1 MKNKIHNQII
11 HISDTHV
18 IIRLHTNETLNV
30 PINELTFHPKVNDI
44 VEVYQNQNHVVV
56 CPLPQNNKLW
66 ILISSITLLLLTII
80 GATFLLFR
88 HPDRN
93 IETVDNQSS
102 QQSSSTTSSSSALS
116 SSSSSTSTTSSS
128 SNEGNIIDTT
138 AEELRDMENDGRLKT
153 GQLYRFTAELTRQK
167 FWEAYVGHFKALEA
181 YHTIWVK
188 ASNAPITGV
197 QVQIKKSMIEGWQ
210 EGATVTFTVK
220 IMEDSEKFQFWIAT
234 DATLITT
241 PTEEQHTENTT
252 QEIDTQAILHG
263 DYSSIAGTWRNEL
276 GHEIVFNK
284 NGLIKGGQI
293 AQSGMGSD
301 GHIGF
306 SVSSGPI
313 GAAMGIYPPGTS
325 IPMKRFEN
333 NQMVSIEDPTDK
345 SKTRII
351 ITQTHPSDEK
361 AVYYKIDSIK
371 INFD

>member
-1 MKNKIHNQII
+1 MKNKKHNQII
-11 HISDTHV
+11 HVSETHI

-56 CPLPQNNKLW
+56 CPLPQSNKLW
-66 ILISSITLLLLTII
+66 LLITSITLLILIVI
-80 GATFLLFR
+80 GTTFLLFR
-88 HPDRN
+88 QPDRN

-102 QQSSSTTSSSSALS
+102 QQSSSTTSSSSASS

-128 SNEGNIIDTT
+128 STEDSIIDTT

-210 EGATVTFTVK
+210 EGATVTFTVR
-220 IMEDSEKFQFWIAT
+220 IMEDSEKFQFWVAT

-241 PTEEQHTENTT
+241 PTEEKHTENTK

-263 DYSSIAGTWRNEL
+263 DYSSIAGTWRNETGYEL
-276 GHEIVFNK
+276 VFNK
-284 NGLIKGGQI
+284 NGLVKGGQI
-293 AQSGMGSD
+293 SKAGISNEGV
-301 GHIGF
+301 IGF
-306 SVSSGPI
+306 DVRTGPTGYGI
-313 GAAMGIYPPGTS
+313 GIYPPGIS
-325 IPMKRFEN
+325 IPFKRFEN
-333 NQMVSIEDPTDK
+333 NRLISVEDK
-345 SKTRII
+345 SDKTKIRII
-351 ITQTHPSDEK
+351 AGQNAPDKSEQ
-361 AVYYKIDSIK
+361 VFYKTD
-371 INFD
+371 

>member
-1 MKNKIHNQII
+1 MKNKRHNQII

-30 PINELTFHPKVNDI
+30 PINELTFHPKVHDI

-56 CPLPQNNKLW
+56 CPLPQNNNLW
-66 ILISSITLLLLTII
+66 ILITSITLLILTII

-102 QQSSSTTSSSSALS
+102 QQSSSTTSSSSAPS

-128 SNEGNIIDTT
+128 SIEDSIIDTT

-153 GQLYRFTAELTRQK
+153 GQLYCFTAELTRQK
-167 FWEAYVGHFKALEA
+167 FWEAYVGHFKALET

-188 ASNAPITGV
+188 ASNAPMTGV

-220 IMEDSEKFQFWIAT
+220 IMEDSEKFQFWVAT

-241 PTEEQHTENTT
+241 PTEEKHTESVA
-252 QEIDTQAILHG
+252 QEIDTQAILKG
-263 DYSSIAGTWRNEL
+263 NFSSIAGTWRNEK
-276 GHEIVFNK
+276 GNWVTFDN
-284 NGLIKGGQI
+284 NGLT
-293 AQSGMGSD
+293 SGTKIEGIYLSNENTLHLSLR
-301 GHIGF
+301 GE
-306 SVSSGPI
+306 
-313 GAAMGIYPPGTS
+313 GAGASMGIYPPGTS

-351 ITQTHPSDEK
+351 ITQTHPYDEK
-361 AVYYKIDSIK
+361 AVYYKID
-371 INFD
+371 

>member
-1 MKNKIHNQII
+1 MKKKIYNQII

-30 PINELTFHPKVNDI
+30 PINELTFHPKLNDI

-80 GATFLLFR
+80 GATFLFFR

-93 IETVDNQSS
+93 IETVDSQSS
-102 QQSSSTTSSSSALS
+102 QQSSSTTSSSSASS

-128 SNEGNIIDTT
+128 STADSIIDTT

-167 FWEAYVGHFKALEA
+167 FWEAYVGHFKALDT

-188 ASNAPITGV
+188 ASNAPMTGV

-220 IMEDSEKFQFWIAT
+220 IMEDSEKFQFWVAT

-241 PTEEQHTENTT
+241 PTEEKPTENVT
-252 QEIDTQAILHG
+252 QEIDTQAILKG
-263 DYSSIAGTWRNEL
+263 NFSSIAGTWRNEKGNWVTFDNNGL
-276 GHEIVFNK
+276 TSGTKIEGIYLSNK
-284 NGLIKGGQI
+284 NTLHLSLRGE
-293 AQSGMGSD
+293 
-301 GHIGF
+301 
-306 SVSSGPI
+306 
-313 GAAMGIYPPGTS
+313 GAGASMGIYPPGTS

-361 AVYYKIDSIK
+361 AVYYKID
-371 INFD
+371 

>member
-1 MKNKIHNQII
+1 MKNKKHNQII
-11 HISDTHV
+11 HVSETHI

-30 PINELTFHPKVNDI
+30 PINELTFNPKVNDI

-56 CPLPQNNKLW
+56 CPLPQSNKLW
-66 ILISSITLLLLTII
+66 ILITSITLLLLTII
-80 GATFLLFR
+80 GATFLFFR

-93 IETVDNQSS
+93 IETVDSHSS
-102 QQSSSTTSSSSALS
+102 QQISSTTSSSSASS

-128 SNEGNIIDTT
+128 STEDSIIDTT

-153 GQLYRFTAELTRQK
+153 GQLYRFTAELTRKK
-167 FWEAYVGHFKALEA
+167 FWESYVGHFKALNT

-210 EGATVTFTVK
+210 EGATVTFTIK
-220 IMEDSEKFQFWIAT
+220 IMEDSEKFQFWVAT

-241 PTEEQHTENTT
+241 PTEEKHTENTT

-284 NGLIKGGQI
+284 NGLVKGGQI
-293 AQSGMGSD
+293 YKSGIGSD
-301 GHIGF
+301 GQIGF
-306 SVSSGPI
+306 SVSTGPTGYGMSVYPI
-313 GAAMGIYPPGTS
+313 GVTIKWVDS
-325 IPMKRFEN
+325 
-333 NQMVSIEDPTDK
+333 DL
-345 SKTRII
+345 SKNRII
-351 ITQTHPSDEK
+351 AGQTAPNSSEQ
-361 AVYYKIDSIK
+361 VFYKID
-371 INFD
+371 

>member
-1 MKNKIHNQII
+1 MKKKTHNQII
-11 HISDTHV
+11 HVSDTHV

-30 PINELTFHPKVNDI
+30 PINELTFLPKVNDI

-56 CPLPQNNKLW
+56 CPLPQNNNLL
-66 ILISSITLLLLTII
+66 ILITSSTFIILTII
-80 GATFLLFR
+80 GATFLFFR

-93 IETVDNQSS
+93 IETVDSQSS
-102 QQSSSTTSSSSALS
+102 QQSSSTTSSSST
-116 SSSSSTSTTSSS
+116 SSSTSTTNSSS
-128 SNEGNIIDTT
+128 TEDIIIDTT
-138 AEELRDMENDGRLKT
+138 AEELRDMENDGTLKT
-153 GQLYRFTAELTRQK
+153 GQLYRFTTKLIRQEY
-167 FWEAYVGHFKALEA
+167 WEEYSGHFKALNT

-188 ASNAPITGV
+188 ASNAPMTGV

-220 IMEDSEKFQFWIAT
+220 IMEDSEKFQFWVAT

-241 PTEEQHTENTT
+241 PTEEQHTENTI

-263 DYSSIAGTWRNEL
+263 DYSSIAGTWRNEK
-276 GHEIVFNK
+276 GEWISFDK
-284 NGLIKGGQI
+284 NGLT
-293 AQSGMGSD
+293 SGTKIEGIYLSNENTLHLSLR
-301 GHIGF
+301 GE
-306 SVSSGPI
+306 VA
-313 GAAMGIYPPGTS
+313 GASMGIYPPGTS

-361 AVYYKIDSIK
+361 AVYYKID
-371 INFD
+371 

>member
-11 HISDTHV
+11 HVSDTHV
-18 IIRLHTNETLNV
+18 IIRLHTNETLSV

-56 CPLPQNNKLW
+56 CPLPQNNNFW
-66 ILISSITLLLLTII
+66 ILITSITFLILTII
-80 GATFLLFR
+80 GATFLFFR

-102 QQSSSTTSSSSALS
+102 QQSSSTTSSSSASS

-167 FWEAYVGHFKALEA
+167 FWEAYVGHFKALET

-188 ASNAPITGV
+188 ASNAPMTGV

-220 IMEDSEKFQFWIAT
+220 IMEDSERFQFWVAT

-241 PTEEQHTENTT
+241 PTEEKHTET
-252 QEIDTQAILHG
+252 EPLKLDSQAILQG
-263 DYSSIAGTWRNEL
+263 DYSSIAGTWRNGFGE
-276 GHEIVFNK
+276 EIAFDK
-284 NGLIKGGQI
+284 NGLVNGEIITIPTIGTQGIISFSMKLDSVKGGI
-293 AQSGMGSD
+293 M
-301 GHIGF
+301 
-306 SVSSGPI
+306 
-313 GAAMGIYPPGTS
+313 IYPPKSTVVTRS
-325 IPMKRFEN
+325 DYSSDK
-333 NQMVSIEDPTDK
+333 NQIRIMVIKDAPRS
-345 SKTRII
+345 SK
-351 ITQTHPSDEK
+351 E
-361 AVYYKIDSIK
+361 AYYYVGK
-371 INFD
+371 

>member
-1 MKNKIHNQII
+1 MKNKKHNQII
-11 HISDTHV
+11 HVSETHV

-44 VEVYQNQNHVVV
+44 VEVYQNQNHLVV
-56 CPLPQNNKLW
+56 CPLPQNNNLW
-66 ILISSITLLLLTII
+66 ILITSITLLILTII
-80 GATFLLFR
+80 GATFLFFR

-102 QQSSSTTSSSSALS
+102 QQSSSTTSSSSAPS

-138 AEELRDMENDGRLKT
+138 AEELRDMENDGRLRT

-167 FWEAYVGHFKALEA
+167 FWEAYVGHFKALET

-188 ASNAPITGV
+188 ASNAPMTGV

-220 IMEDSEKFQFWIAT
+220 IMEDSEKFQFWVAT

-241 PTEEQHTENTT
+241 PTEEKHTENVT
-252 QEIDTQAILHG
+252 QEIDTQAILKG
-263 DYSSIAGTWRNEL
+263 NFSSIAGTWRNEK
-276 GHEIVFNK
+276 GNWVTFDN
-284 NGLIKGGQI
+284 NGLT
-293 AQSGMGSD
+293 SGTKIEGIYLSNENTLHLSLR
-301 GHIGF
+301 GE
-306 SVSSGPI
+306 
-313 GAAMGIYPPGTS
+313 GAGASMGIYPPGTS

-361 AVYYKIDSIK
+361 AVYYKID
-371 INFD
+371 

>member
-1 MKNKIHNQII
+1 MKKKTHNQII
-11 HISDTHV
+11 HVSDTHV
-18 IIRLHTNETLNV
+18 IIRLHTNETLKI

-56 CPLPQNNKLW
+56 CPLPQSNKLW
-66 ILISSITLLLLTII
+66 ILITSITLLLLTII
-80 GATFLLFR
+80 GATFLFFR

-102 QQSSSTTSSSSALS
+102 QQTSSTTSSSSALS

-128 SNEGNIIDTT
+128 STEDSIIDTT
-138 AEELRDMENDGRLKT
+138 AEELRDMENDDRLKT

-167 FWEAYVGHFKALEA
+167 FWEEYVGHFKALET

-220 IMEDSEKFQFWIAT
+220 IMEDSERFQFWVAT
-234 DATLITT
+234 DATLITI
-241 PTEEQHTENTT
+241 PTKEKHTESTT

-284 NGLIKGGQI
+284 NGLVKGGQI
-293 AQSGMGSD
+293 YKSGIGSD
-301 GHIGF
+301 GQIGF
-306 SVSSGPI
+306 SVSTGPTGYGMSVYPI
-313 GAAMGIYPPGTS
+313 GVTIKWVDS
-325 IPMKRFEN
+325 
-333 NQMVSIEDPTDK
+333 DL
-345 SKTRII
+345 SKNRII
-351 ITQTHPSDEK
+351 AGQTAPNSSK
-361 AVYYKIDSIK
+361 QVFYKID
-371 INFD
+371 

>member
-1 MKNKIHNQII
+1 MKNKKHNQII
-11 HISDTHV
+11 HVSETHI

-80 GATFLLFR
+80 GSTFLLFR

-93 IETVDNQSS
+93 IETVDSHSS
-102 QQSSSTTSSSSALS
+102 QQISSTTSSSSASS

-167 FWEAYVGHFKALEA
+167 FWEAYVGHFKALNT

-188 ASNAPITGV
+188 ASNAPMTGV

-220 IMEDSEKFQFWIAT
+220 IMEDSEKFQFWVAT

-241 PTEEQHTENTT
+241 PTEEKHTENTT
-252 QEIDTQAILHG
+252 QEIDTQAILKG
-263 DYSSIAGTWRNEL
+263 NFSSIAGTWRNEK
-276 GHEIVFNK
+276 GNWVTFDN
-284 NGLIKGGQI
+284 NGLT
-293 AQSGMGSD
+293 SGTKIEGIYLSNENTLHLSLR
-301 GHIGF
+301 GE
-306 SVSSGPI
+306 
-313 GAAMGIYPPGTS
+313 GAGASMGIYPPGTS

-361 AVYYKIDSIK
+361 AVYYKID
-371 INFD
+371 

>member
-1 MKNKIHNQII
+1 MKNKKYNQII
-11 HISDTHV
+11 HVSDTHI
-18 IIRLHTNETLNV
+18 IIRLHTNETLDV

-56 CPLPQNNKLW
+56 CPLPQSNKLW
-66 ILISSITLLLLTII
+66 ILITSITLLLLTII
-80 GATFLLFR
+80 GATFLFFR
-88 HPDRN
+88 HPDRH

-102 QQSSSTTSSSSALS
+102 QQSSYTTSSSSASS

-128 SNEGNIIDTT
+128 STEDSIIDTT

-153 GQLYRFTAELTRQK
+153 GQRYRFTAELTRQK
-167 FWEAYVGHFKALEA
+167 FWESYVGHFKALEA

-197 QVQIKKSMIEGWQ
+197 QAQIKKSMIEGWQ

-220 IMEDSEKFQFWIAT
+220 IMEDSEKFQFWVAT

-241 PTEEQHTENTT
+241 PTEEKHTENVT
-252 QEIDTQAILHG
+252 QEIDTQAILKG
-263 DYSSIAGTWRNEL
+263 NFSSIAGTWRNEKGNWVTFDNNGL
-276 GHEIVFNK
+276 TSGTKIEGIYLSNK
-284 NGLIKGGQI
+284 NTLHLSLRGE
-293 AQSGMGSD
+293 
-301 GHIGF
+301 
-306 SVSSGPI
+306 
-313 GAAMGIYPPGTS
+313 GAGASMGIYPPGTS

-361 AVYYKIDSIK
+361 AVYYKID
-371 INFD
+371 

>member
-1 MKNKIHNQII
+1 MKTKIYNQII
-11 HISDTHV
+11 HVSDTHV

-30 PINELTFHPKVNDI
+30 LINELTFHPKVNDI

-56 CPLPQNNKLW
+56 CPLPQNNNLW
-66 ILISSITLLLLTII
+66 ILITSITFLILTII
-80 GATFLLFR
+80 GATFLFFR
-88 HPDRN
+88 QSDRN
-93 IETVDNQSS
+93 IEAIDSQSS
-102 QQSSSTTSSSSALS
+102 QQSSSTTSSSSASS

-128 SNEGNIIDTT
+128 SNEDTIIDTT

-167 FWEAYVGHFKALEA
+167 FWEAYVGHFKALDT

-188 ASNAPITGV
+188 ASNAPMTGV

-220 IMEDSEKFQFWIAT
+220 IMEDSEKFQFWVAT

-241 PTEEQHTENTT
+241 PTEENHTENTT

-361 AVYYKIDSIK
+361 AVYYKTD
-371 INFD
+371 

>member
-1 MKNKIHNQII
+1 MKNKKHNQII
-11 HISDTHV
+11 HVSETHI

-56 CPLPQNNKLW
+56 CPLPQNNNLW
-66 ILISSITLLLLTII
+66 ILITSITFLILTII
-80 GATFLLFR
+80 GVTFLFFR
-88 HPDRN
+88 QPDRN

-102 QQSSSTTSSSSALS
+102 QQSSSTTSSSSASS

-128 SNEGNIIDTT
+128 STEDSIIDTT

-167 FWEAYVGHFKALEA
+167 FWEAYVGHFKALDT

-188 ASNAPITGV
+188 ASNAPMTGV

-220 IMEDSEKFQFWIAT
+220 IMEDSEKFQFWVAT

-241 PTEEQHTENTT
+241 PTEEKHTENTT

-284 NGLIKGGQI
+284 NGLVKGGQI
-293 AQSGMGSD
+293 YKSGIGSD
-301 GHIGF
+301 GQIGF
-306 SVSSGPI
+306 SVSTGPTGYGMSVYPI
-313 GAAMGIYPPGTS
+313 GITIKWVDS
-325 IPMKRFEN
+325 
-333 NQMVSIEDPTDK
+333 DL
-345 SKTRII
+345 SKNRII
-351 ITQTHPSDEK
+351 AGQTAPNSSEQ
-361 AVYYKIDSIK
+361 VFYKID
-371 INFD
+371 

>member
-1 MKNKIHNQII
+1 MKNKKHNQII
-11 HISDTHV
+11 HVSETHI

-30 PINELTFHPKVNDI
+30 PINELTFRPKVNDI

-56 CPLPQNNKLW
+56 CPLPQSNKLW
-66 ILISSITLLLLTII
+66 ILITSITLLLLTII
-80 GATFLLFR
+80 GATFLFFR

-93 IETVDNQSS
+93 IETVDSHSS
-102 QQSSSTTSSSSALS
+102 QQISSTTSSSSASS

-128 SNEGNIIDTT
+128 STEDSIIDTT

-210 EGATVTFTVK
+210 EGATVTFTVR
-220 IMEDSEKFQFWIAT
+220 IMEDSEKFQFWVAT

-241 PTEEQHTENTT
+241 PTEEKHTENTT

-284 NGLIKGGQI
+284 NGLVKGGQI
-293 AQSGMGSD
+293 YKSGIGSD
-301 GHIGF
+301 GQIGF
-306 SVSSGPI
+306 SVSTGPTGYGMSVYPI
-313 GAAMGIYPPGTS
+313 GVTIKWVDS
-325 IPMKRFEN
+325 
-333 NQMVSIEDPTDK
+333 DL
-345 SKTRII
+345 SKNRII
-351 ITQTHPSDEK
+351 AGQTAPNSSEQ
-361 AVYYKIDSIK
+361 VFYKID
-371 INFD
+371 

>member
-1 MKNKIHNQII
+1 MKNKRHNQII
-11 HISDTHV
+11 HISDTHI

-44 VEVYQNQNHVVV
+44 VEVYQNQNHVIV
-56 CPLPQNNKLW
+56 CLLPQSNKLW

-80 GATFLLFR
+80 GATFLFFR
-88 HPDRN
+88 HLNEN
-93 IETVDNQSS
+93 IEKVDNHSS
-102 QQSSSTTSSSSALS
+102 QQISSTTSSSSTSS

-128 SNEGNIIDTT
+128 STEDSIIDTT

-167 FWEAYVGHFKALEA
+167 FWEAYVGHFKALDT

-197 QVQIKKSMIEGWQ
+197 QVQIKKSMIEGWK

-220 IMEDSEKFQFWIAT
+220 IMEDSEKFQFWVAT

-241 PTEEQHTENTT
+241 PTAEKHTENTT
-252 QEIDTQAILHG
+252 QEIDTQAILKG
-263 DYSSIAGTWRNEL
+263 NFSSIAGTWRNEK
-276 GHEIVFNK
+276 GNWVTFDN
-284 NGLIKGGQI
+284 NGLT
-293 AQSGMGSD
+293 SGTKIEGIYLSNENTLHLSLR
-301 GHIGF
+301 GE
-306 SVSSGPI
+306 
-313 GAAMGIYPPGTS
+313 GAGASMGIYPPGTS

-361 AVYYKIDSIK
+361 AVYYKID
-371 INFD
+371 

>member
-1 MKNKIHNQII
+1 MKNKKHNQII
-11 HISDTHV
+11 QVSETHI

-80 GATFLLFR
+80 GSTFLFFR

-93 IETVDNQSS
+93 IETVDSHSS
-102 QQSSSTTSSSSALS
+102 QQISSTTSSSSASS

-128 SNEGNIIDTT
+128 SNEDTIIDTT

-167 FWEAYVGHFKALEA
+167 FWEAYVGHFKALNT

-188 ASNAPITGV
+188 ASNAPMTGV

-220 IMEDSEKFQFWIAT
+220 IMEDSEKFQFWVAT

-241 PTEEQHTENTT
+241 PTEEKHTET
-252 QEIDTQAILHG
+252 EPLKLDSQAILQG
-263 DYSSIAGTWRNEL
+263 DYSSIAGTWRNEK
-276 GHEIVFNK
+276 GNWVTFDN
-284 NGLIKGGQI
+284 NGLT
-293 AQSGMGSD
+293 SGTKIEGIYLSNENTLHLSLR
-301 GHIGF
+301 GE
-306 SVSSGPI
+306 
-313 GAAMGIYPPGTS
+313 GAGASMGIYPPGTS

-361 AVYYKIDSIK
+361 AVYYKID
-371 INFD
+371 

>member
-80 GATFLLFR
+80 GATFLFFR

-93 IETVDNQSS
+93 IETVDSQSS
-102 QQSSSTTSSSSALS
+102 QQSSSTTSSSSAS
-116 SSSSSTSTTSSS
+116 SSSSSGTSTTSSS
-128 SNEGNIIDTT
+128 STEDSIIDTT
-138 AEELRDMENDGRLKT
+138 AEGLREMENDGRLKT
-153 GQLYRFTAELTRQK
+153 GQLYRFTAELTRKK
-167 FWEAYVGHFKALEA
+167 FWEAYVGHFKALES

-220 IMEDSEKFQFWIAT
+220 IMEDSEKFQFWVAT

-241 PTEEQHTENTT
+241 PTEEKHTENTT
-252 QEIDTQAILHG
+252 QKIDTQAILHG

-293 AQSGMGSD
+293 YKSGIGSD
-301 GHIGF
+301 GHIDF
-306 SVSSGPI
+306 SVSSGPTGYGMSVYPI
-313 GAAMGIYPPGTS
+313 GITIKWVDSDLSKNRIVAGQSAPNSSEQVFY
-325 IPMKRFEN
+325 K
-333 NQMVSIEDPTDK
+333 TD
-345 SKTRII
+345 
-351 ITQTHPSDEK
+351 
-361 AVYYKIDSIK
+361 
-371 INFD
+371 

>member
-80 GATFLLFR
+80 GATFLFFR

-93 IETVDNQSS
+93 IETVDSQSS
-102 QQSSSTTSSSSALS
+102 QQSSSTTSSSSAS
-116 SSSSSTSTTSSS
+116 SSSSSGTSTTSSS
-128 SNEGNIIDTT
+128 STEDSIIDTT
-138 AEELRDMENDGRLKT
+138 AEELREMENDGRLKT

-167 FWEAYVGHFKALEA
+167 FWEAYVGHFKALNT

-188 ASNAPITGV
+188 ASNAPMTGV

-210 EGATVTFTVK
+210 EGATVTFTIK
-220 IMEDSEKFQFWIAT
+220 IMEDSEKFQFWVAT

-241 PTEEQHTENTT
+241 PTEEKHTENTT
-252 QEIDTQAILHG
+252 QKIDTQAILHG

-293 AQSGMGSD
+293 YKSGIGSD
-301 GHIGF
+301 GHIDF
-306 SVSSGPI
+306 SVSSGPTGYGMSVYPI
-313 GAAMGIYPPGTS
+313 GITIKWVDS
-325 IPMKRFEN
+325 
-333 NQMVSIEDPTDK
+333 DL
-345 SKTRII
+345 SKNRII
-351 ITQTHPSDEK
+351 AGQNAPNSSEQ
-361 AVYYKIDSIK
+361 VFYKID
-371 INFD
+371 

>member
-1 MKNKIHNQII
+1 MKNKKHNQII
-11 HISDTHV
+11 QVSETHI
-18 IIRLHTNETLNV
+18 IIRFHTNETLNV

-80 GATFLLFR
+80 GSTFLFFR

-93 IETVDNQSS
+93 IETVDSHSS
-102 QQSSSTTSSSSALS
+102 QQISSTTSSSSASS

-128 SNEGNIIDTT
+128 SNEDTIIDTT

-167 FWEAYVGHFKALEA
+167 FWEAYVGHFKALNT

-188 ASNAPITGV
+188 ASNAPMTGV

-220 IMEDSEKFQFWIAT
+220 IMEDSEKFQFWVAT

-241 PTEEQHTENTT
+241 PTEEKHTENTT
-252 QEIDTQAILHG
+252 QEIDTQAILKG
-263 DYSSIAGTWRNEL
+263 NFSSIAGTWRNEK
-276 GHEIVFNK
+276 GNWVTFDN
-284 NGLIKGGQI
+284 NGLT
-293 AQSGMGSD
+293 SGTKIEGIYLSNENTLHLSLR
-301 GHIGF
+301 GE
-306 SVSSGPI
+306 VA
-313 GAAMGIYPPGTS
+313 GASMGIYPPGTS

-361 AVYYKIDSIK
+361 AVYYKID
-371 INFD
+371 

>member
-1 MKNKIHNQII
+1 MKNKKHNQII
-11 HISDTHV
+11 HVSETHV

-56 CPLPQNNKLW
+56 CPLPQSNKLW
-66 ILISSITLLLLTII
+66 ILITSITLLILIVI
-80 GATFLLFR
+80 GTTFLLFR

-102 QQSSSTTSSSSALS
+102 QQSSSTTSSSSASS

-128 SNEGNIIDTT
+128 STEDSIIDTT
-138 AEELRDMENDGRLKT
+138 AEELREMENDGRLKT

-167 FWEAYVGHFKALEA
+167 FWEAYVGHFKALET

-188 ASNAPITGV
+188 ASNAPMTGV

-220 IMEDSEKFQFWIAT
+220 IMEDSEKFQFWVAT

-241 PTEEQHTENTT
+241 PTEEKHTENVT
-252 QEIDTQAILHG
+252 QEIDTQAILKG
-263 DYSSIAGTWRNEL
+263 NFSSIAGTWRNEK
-276 GHEIVFNK
+276 GNWVTFDN
-284 NGLIKGGQI
+284 NGLT
-293 AQSGMGSD
+293 SGTKIEGIYLSNENTLHLSLR
-301 GHIGF
+301 GE
-306 SVSSGPI
+306 
-313 GAAMGIYPPGTS
+313 GAGASMGIYPPGTS

-361 AVYYKIDSIK
+361 AVYYKID
-371 INFD
+371 

>member
-1 MKNKIHNQII
+1 MKKKIYNQII

-56 CPLPQNNKLW
+56 CPLPQSNKLW
-66 ILISSITLLLLTII
+66 ILITSITLLILIVI
-80 GATFLLFR
+80 GTTFLLFR

-93 IETVDNQSS
+93 IETVDSQSS
-102 QQSSSTTSSSSALS
+102 QQSSSTTSSSSASS

-128 SNEGNIIDTT
+128 STEDSIIDTT

-153 GQLYRFTAELTRQK
+153 SQLYRFTAELTRQK
-167 FWEAYVGHFKALEA
+167 FWEAYVGHFKALET

-188 ASNAPITGV
+188 ASNAPMTGV

-220 IMEDSEKFQFWIAT
+220 IMEDSEKFQFWVAT

-241 PTEEQHTENTT
+241 PSEEKHTENTT

-263 DYSSIAGTWRNEL
+263 DYSSIAGTWRNEK
-276 GHEIVFNK
+276 GNWVTFDN
-284 NGLIKGGQI
+284 NGLT
-293 AQSGMGSD
+293 SGTNIEGIYLSNENTLHLSLR
-301 GHIGF
+301 GE
-306 SVSSGPI
+306 VA
-313 GAAMGIYPPGTS
+313 GASMGIYPPGTS

-361 AVYYKIDSIK
+361 AVYYKID
-371 INFD
+371 

>member
-1 MKNKIHNQII
+1 MKKNTHNQII
-11 HISDTHV
+11 HVSDTHV

-56 CPLPQNNKLW
+56 CPQPQNNKLW
-66 ILISSITLLLLTII
+66 ILITSITLLILIVI
-80 GATFLLFR
+80 GTTFLFFR

-102 QQSSSTTSSSSALS
+102 QQSSSASSI
-116 SSSSSTSTTSSS
+116 SSSSTSTTSSS
-128 SNEGNIIDTT
+128 STEDSIIDTT
-138 AEELRDMENDGRLKT
+138 AEGLREMENDGRLKT

-167 FWEAYVGHFKALEA
+167 FWEAYVGHFKALDT

-188 ASNAPITGV
+188 ASNAPMTGV

-220 IMEDSEKFQFWIAT
+220 IMEDSEKFQFWVAT

-241 PTEEQHTENTT
+241 PTEEKHTENTT

-263 DYSSIAGTWRNEL
+263 DYSSIAGTWRNEK
-276 GHEIVFNK
+276 GEWISFDN
-284 NGLIKGGQI
+284 NGLT
-293 AQSGMGSD
+293 SGEKIEGIYLSNENTL
-301 GHIGF
+301 HLSLRAGF
-306 SVSSGPI
+306 V
-313 GAAMGIYPPGTS
+313 GASMGIYPPGTS

-351 ITQTHPSDEK
+351 ITQSHPSDEK
-361 AVYYKIDSIK
+361 IVFYKID
-371 INFD
+371 

>member
-1 MKNKIHNQII
+1 MKNKKHNQII
-11 HISDTHV
+11 HVSETHI

-56 CPLPQNNKLW
+56 CPLPQSNKLW
-66 ILISSITLLLLTII
+66 LLITSITLLILIVI
-80 GATFLLFR
+80 GTTFLLFR
-88 HPDRN
+88 QPDRN

-102 QQSSSTTSSSSALS
+102 QQSSSTTSSSSASS

-188 ASNAPITGV
+188 ASNAPMTGV

-220 IMEDSEKFQFWIAT
+220 IMEDSERFQFWVAT

-241 PTEEQHTENTT
+241 PTEEKHTET
-252 QEIDTQAILHG
+252 EPLKLDSQAILQG
-263 DYSSIAGTWRNEL
+263 DYSSIAGTWRNGFGE
-276 GHEIVFNK
+276 EIAFDK
-284 NGLIKGGQI
+284 NGLVNGEIITIPTIGTQGIISFSMKLDSVKGGI
-293 AQSGMGSD
+293 M
-301 GHIGF
+301 
-306 SVSSGPI
+306 
-313 GAAMGIYPPGTS
+313 IYPPKSTVVTRS
-325 IPMKRFEN
+325 DYSSDK
-333 NQMVSIEDPTDK
+333 NQIRIMVIKDAPRS
-345 SKTRII
+345 SK
-351 ITQTHPSDEK
+351 E
-361 AVYYKIDSIK
+361 AYYYVGK
-371 INFD
+371 

>member
-1 MKNKIHNQII
+1 MKNKRHNQII
-11 HISDTHV
+11 HVSDTPV

-56 CPLPQNNKLW
+56 CPLPQSNKFW
-66 ILISSITLLLLTII
+66 ILITSITLLLLTII
-80 GATFLLFR
+80 GATFLFFR
-88 HPDRN
+88 HLNEN
-93 IETVDNQSS
+93 IETVDSHSS
-102 QQSSSTTSSSSALS
+102 QQISSTTSSFSA
-116 SSSSSTSTTSSS
+116 SSSTSTTSSS
-128 SNEGNIIDTT
+128 STEDSIIDTT

-167 FWEAYVGHFKALEA
+167 FWEAYVGHFKALET

-197 QVQIKKSMIEGWQ
+197 QIQIKKSMIEGWQ
-210 EGATVTFTVK
+210 EGATVTFTVR
-220 IMEDSEKFQFWIAT
+220 IMEDSEKFQFWVAT

-241 PTEEQHTENTT
+241 PTEEKHTENTT

-276 GHEIVFNK
+276 GYEIVFNK
-284 NGLIKGGQI
+284 NGLTKGGQI

-306 SVSSGPI
+306 SISSGPI

-361 AVYYKIDSIK
+361 AVYYKID
-371 INFD
+371 

>member
-80 GATFLLFR
+80 GSTFLFFR

-93 IETVDNQSS
+93 IETVDSQSS
-102 QQSSSTTSSSSALS
+102 QQSSSTTSSSSAS
-116 SSSSSTSTTSSS
+116 SSSSSGTSTTSSS
-128 SNEGNIIDTT
+128 STEDSIIDTT
-138 AEELRDMENDGRLKT
+138 AEGLREMENDGRLKT
-153 GQLYRFTAELTRQK
+153 GQLYRFTAELTRKK
-167 FWEAYVGHFKALEA
+167 FWEAYVGHFKALES

-220 IMEDSEKFQFWIAT
+220 IMEDSEKFQFWVAT

-241 PTEEQHTENTT
+241 PTEEKHTENTT
-252 QEIDTQAILHG
+252 QKIDTQAILHG

-293 AQSGMGSD
+293 YKSGIGSD
-301 GHIGF
+301 GHIDF
-306 SVSSGPI
+306 SVSSGPTGYGMSVYPI
-313 GAAMGIYPPGTS
+313 GITIKWVDS
-325 IPMKRFEN
+325 
-333 NQMVSIEDPTDK
+333 DL
-345 SKTRII
+345 SKNRII
-351 ITQTHPSDEK
+351 AGQNAPNSSEQ
-361 AVYYKIDSIK
+361 VFYKID
-371 INFD
+371 

>member
-1 MKNKIHNQII
+1 MKKKIYNQII

-30 PINELTFHPKVNDI
+30 PINELTFRPKVNDI

-56 CPLPQNNKLW
+56 CPLPQSNKLW
-66 ILISSITLLLLTII
+66 ILITSITLLLLTII
-80 GATFLLFR
+80 GATFLFFR

-93 IETVDNQSS
+93 IETVDSHSS
-102 QQSSSTTSSSSALS
+102 QQISSTTSSSSASS

-128 SNEGNIIDTT
+128 STEDSIIDTT

-153 GQLYRFTAELTRQK
+153 GQLYRFTAELTRKK
-167 FWEAYVGHFKALEA
+167 FWESYVGHFKALNT

-210 EGATVTFTVK
+210 EGATVTFTIK
-220 IMEDSEKFQFWIAT
+220 IMEDSEKFQFWVAT

-241 PTEEQHTENTT
+241 PTEEKHTENTT
-252 QEIDTQAILHG
+252 QEIDTQAILKG
-263 DYSSIAGTWRNEL
+263 NFSSIAGTWRNEK
-276 GHEIVFNK
+276 GNWVTFDN
-284 NGLIKGGQI
+284 NGLT
-293 AQSGMGSD
+293 SGTKIEGIYLSNENTLHLSLR
-301 GHIGF
+301 GE
-306 SVSSGPI
+306 
-313 GAAMGIYPPGTS
+313 GAGASMGIYPPGTS

-361 AVYYKIDSIK
+361 AVYYKID
-371 INFD
+371 

>member
-1 MKNKIHNQII
+1 MKNKKHNQII
-11 HISDTHV
+11 HVSETHV

-56 CPLPQNNKLW
+56 CPLPQSNKLW
-66 ILISSITLLLLTII
+66 ILITSITLLILIVI
-80 GATFLLFR
+80 GTTFLLFR
-88 HPDRN
+88 QPDRN

-102 QQSSSTTSSSSALS
+102 QQSSSTTSSSSASS

-128 SNEGNIIDTT
+128 STEDSIIDTT
-138 AEELRDMENDGRLKT
+138 AEELREMENDGRLKT

-167 FWEAYVGHFKALEA
+167 FWEAYVGHFKALDT

-188 ASNAPITGV
+188 ASNAPMTGV

-220 IMEDSEKFQFWIAT
+220 IMEDSEKFQFWVAT

-241 PTEEQHTENTT
+241 PTEEKHTENVT
-252 QEIDTQAILHG
+252 QEIDTQAILKG
-263 DYSSIAGTWRNEL
+263 NFSSIAGTWRNEK
-276 GHEIVFNK
+276 GNWVTFDN
-284 NGLIKGGQI
+284 NGLT
-293 AQSGMGSD
+293 SGTKIEGIYLSNENTLHLSLR
-301 GHIGF
+301 GE
-306 SVSSGPI
+306 
-313 GAAMGIYPPGTS
+313 GAGASMGIYPPGTS

-361 AVYYKIDSIK
+361 AVYYKID
-371 INFD
+371 

>member
-1 MKNKIHNQII
+1 MKKKIYNQII

-30 PINELTFHPKVNDI
+30 PINELTFHPKLNDI

-80 GATFLLFR
+80 GATFLFFR

-93 IETVDNQSS
+93 IETLDSQSS
-102 QQSSSTTSSSSALS
+102 QQSSSTTSSSSASS

-128 SNEGNIIDTT
+128 STADSIIDTT

-167 FWEAYVGHFKALEA
+167 FWEAYAGHFKALET

-220 IMEDSEKFQFWIAT
+220 IMEDSERFQFWVAT

-241 PTEEQHTENTT
+241 PTEGQHTENVT
-252 QEIDTQAILHG
+252 QEIDTQAILKG
-263 DYSSIAGTWRNEL
+263 NFSSIAGTWRNEK
-276 GHEIVFNK
+276 GNSVTFDN
-284 NGLIKGGQI
+284 NGLTGGTKI
-293 AQSGMGSD
+293 ERIYLSNENTLHLSIYGKVA
-301 GHIGF
+301 
-306 SVSSGPI
+306 
-313 GAAMGIYPPGTS
+313 GASMGIYPPGTS
-325 IPMKRFEN
+325 IPMKRLEN

-361 AVYYKIDSIK
+361 AVYYKID
-371 INFD
+371 